1 MNQFKFLDAYSPIF
15 WEDKT
20 YFIISG
26 GRASGKSTNVGAYF
40 LLMLMGQEYFR
51 GVISR
56 YTSKALTNSIYR
68 DILDLIEQWGLHK
81 YLDIKGDEVKNKLNG
96 NLIITHSMK
105 LQEGTMT
112 AKSKGLSKVTHLLV
126 DEATELPSEEE
137 YLKLIDTFRHKGV
150 KRKIFLLFN
159 PTSKNHWIYRRHFLP
174 NGEPNPIWADNH
186 KFLHTTYFDNQDNL
200 DPDKIR
206 EWEIAK
212 EQDPDYYQHHILG
225 NWKDIGEGQ
234 IFKTWRW
241 DLFSPDLD
249 AETVYGLDFGFA
261 SDPSAVVEVNKR
273 GNKIWVRELV
283 YKTGLT
289 TEDLSDVMKANKI
302 PMTANIYADSADPR
316 SIETLR
322 RLGWKNITKSDKGP
336 DSVRAGIDRVSSY
349 EVFADPGSINLIE
362 EYYNYSYRSG
372 TDKPIDSY
380 NHLMDALRYAVAS
393 LQTGPRYAVVG
404 KGKYFQGL
412 ENF

>member
-1 MNQFKFLDAYSPIF
+1 
-15 WEDKT
+15 
-20 YFIISG
+20 
-26 GRASGKSTNVGAYF
+26 
-40 LLMLMGQEYFR
+40 
-51 GVISR
+51 
-56 YTSKALTNSIYR
+56 
-68 DILDLIEQWGLHK
+68 
-81 YLDIKGDEVKNKLNG
+81 
-96 NLIITHSMK
+96 MK

-174 NGEPNPIWADNH
+174 SGEPNPIWTGNH

-225 NWKDIGEGQ
+225 CWKDIGEGQ
-234 IFKTWRW
+234 IFKTWKW
-241 DLFSPDLD
+241 DLFNPDLE

-261 SDPSAVVEVNKR
+261 SDPSAVIKVNKR
-273 GNKIWVRELV
+273 GNKIWITELV

-349 EVFADPGSINLIE
+349 EVFADPESINLIE

-404 KGKYFQGL
+404 KGRYFQGL

>member
-20 YFIISG
+20 YWIISG
-26 GRASGKSTNVGAYF
+26 GRASGKSTNVAAYF

-56 YTSKALTNSIYR
+56 YTTKALTHSIYR
-68 DILDLIEQWGLHK
+68 DILDLIDQWGLNK

-174 NGEPNPIWADNH
+174 SGEPNPVWDNNH
-186 KFLHTTYFDNQDNL
+186 RFLHTTYYDNIDNL
-200 DPDKIR
+200 DPEKIK
-206 EWEIAK
+206 EWEISK
-212 EQDPDYYQHHILG
+212 DQDPEYYNHHILG
-225 NWKDIGEGQ
+225 HWKEIGEGNV
-234 IFKTWRW
+234 FKKWNWGLLT
-241 DLFSPDLD
+241 PD
-249 AETVYGLDFGFA
+249 AESEIIYGLDFGFA
-261 SDPSAVVEVNKR
+261 SDPSAVVQVHKR
-273 GNKIWVRELV
+273 GNKIWIRELV
-283 YKTGLT
+283 YHTGLT
-289 TEDLSDVMKANKI
+289 TEDLSDVMKANGI
-302 PMTANIYADSADPR
+302 PQNANIYADSADPR

-322 RLGWKNITKSDKGP
+322 RLGWRNITKSEKGP
-336 DSVRAGIDRVSSY
+336 DSIRAGIDKVSSY
-349 EVFADPGSINLIE
+349 EVFADSNSPNLIE
-362 EYYNYSYRSG
+362 EYYNYSYRKG
-372 TDKPIDSY
+372 TDKPIDQY
-380 NHLMDALRYAVAS
+380 NHLMDALRYAVIS
-393 LQTGPRYAVVG
+393 LQTGPRYAVIG
-404 KGKYFQGL
+404 KAARTF